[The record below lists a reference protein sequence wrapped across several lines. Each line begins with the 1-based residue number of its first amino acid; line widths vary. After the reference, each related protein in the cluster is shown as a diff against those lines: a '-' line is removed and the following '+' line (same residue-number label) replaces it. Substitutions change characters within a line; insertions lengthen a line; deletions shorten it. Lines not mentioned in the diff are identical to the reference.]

1 MLSCDGK
8 PISAQDQS
16 CAGDLRWL
24 VSVDVFAPTELRVEP
39 DRESVE
45 HHQVAMAQDLV
56 SHVREQSKDA
66 REDFRC
72 SRLHI
77 EHRRWTRH

>member
-1 MLSCDGK
+1 MLSCDGQ

-16 CAGDLRWL
+16 GAGDLRRL
-24 VSVDVFAPTELRVEP
+24 VSADVLAPTELRVEP

-45 HHQVAMAQDLV
+45 HHQVAVAQDLV
-56 SHVREQSKDA
+56 HNAGQQPQDA

-72 SRLHI
+72 SRLHT